1 MSHNDVH
8 IIMSIQVLFFL
19 ICSGKLLPKHI
30 QDDYIDYDGH
40 HFDVAC
46 FDPSSIAA
54 LVLQIAAGASSTVL
68 VRTSS
73 NVARWIK
80 TNTKDTVDTA
90 IWHLDEFAHSKK
102 IYVMMRYMMCFTVG
116 PTSYSSRDLIGAAS
130 CPTLNSS
137 VQVAPAFPSIQNST
151 DSISN
156 VFRLFSVF
164 ADCCRSM

>member
-1 MSHNDVH
+1 
-8 IIMSIQVLFFL
+8 MSIQVLFFL

-116 PTSYSSRDLIGAAS
+116 PTSYSSRDLIGAADRK
-130 CPTLNSS
+130 S
-137 VQVAPAFPSIQNST
+137 VV
-151 DSISN
+151 
-156 VFRLFSVF
+156 
-164 ADCCRSM
+164 